1 MKILRTLT
9 LGIITWGLAL
19 LILGCQSQQPKTPA
33 PTPTDEVIVVVVT
46 ATTQPTIEATQPS
59 EPTITPL
66 ATFTPIGTPVETA
79 TSAATAPATRRVA
92 TVAPGTPKPARTNA
106 PAPTPAGKASPA
118 AQATAAPPAP
128 STIKYPA
135 PTALQPGAG
144 GSVTSGSAMQL
155 YFSSV
160 GPLGTN
166 ECYLLHVWMTNPNAA
181 SGPWG
186 EFFLDTKHCG
196 DQSPVNARL
205 KFDVNPPKFHW
216 PDYGQMERSAQ
227 QAADADLLKVH
238 WNVLVVQ
245 NNGAQADGVHYNTT
259 PLSET
264 SATLEFDFK
273 P

>member
-1 MKILRTLT
+1 MKTLRTLA
-9 LGIITWGLAL
+9 LGITGLGLAL
-19 LILGCQSQQPKTPA
+19 SIFGCQSQPKTPA

-66 ATFTPIGTPVETA
+66 ATFTPISTPVVMT
-79 TSAATAPATRRVA
+79 TTAATATATRKVA
-92 TVAPGTPKPARTNA
+92 TLAPSTPKPARTN
-106 PAPTPAGKASPA
+106 TPATTAGQPTKAVQPTS
-118 AQATAAPPAP
+118 AQPAP
-128 STIKYPA
+128 STMKYSA
-135 PTALQPGAG
+135 PTALRPGAG
-144 GSVTSGSAMQL
+144 GSVTDGSAMQL
-155 YFSSV
+155 FFSSV

-166 ECYLLHVWMTNPNAA
+166 ECYLLHVWMTNPSAPA
-181 SGPWG
+181 GSWG

-196 DQSPVNARL
+196 DQSSVNAALRV
-205 KFDVNPPKFHW
+205 DVNPPKFHW

-227 QAADADLLKVH
+227 EAAPTDLLKVH

-245 NNGAQADGVHYNTT
+245 NNGAQADGVHYITT
-259 PLSET
+259 PLSPT